1 MRQGS
6 KPLSFTIT
14 QLAAEFGMTTR
25 AIRFYEDQGLL
36 APRRVGSN
44 AAPRRVYGARERVRI
59 RLILRGKRLGMS
71 LAEIKELFDLYDA
84 DKTERA
90 QLAKFLQ
97 ILDARRG
104 ILVQQRD
111 DIAATLI
118 EIEDV
123 ARECKRLLSDKPAK
137 QA

>member
-36 APRRVGSN
+36 APRRVGSS